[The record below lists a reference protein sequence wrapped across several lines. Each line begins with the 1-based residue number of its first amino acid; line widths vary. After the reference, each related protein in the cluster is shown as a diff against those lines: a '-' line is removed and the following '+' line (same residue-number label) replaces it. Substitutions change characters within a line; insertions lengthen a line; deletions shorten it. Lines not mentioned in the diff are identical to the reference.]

1 MPETIDTEYY
11 EVADETG
18 LAGRLLLKAREK
30 MAADF
35 MAMAAPDASTTIL
48 DVGVSDVQMRGA
60 NHLESVYPHK
70 ARMSACG
77 LGAGAE
83 FRKAFPEIAYTQ
95 IVPNAPLPFG
105 DRAFD
110 VAVANAVLEHVGS
123 TEKQRAFVR
132 ELMRVARTVFLT
144 VPHRYFPVE
153 HHTAIPFL
161 HFFDPTFR
169 LGCRLLKKER
179 WLREDNLILMT
190 QDRLKALAPEGAKVG
205 RTGLPLGP
213 FSSNLYLFIDQ
224 ETDRP
229 L

>member
-11 EVADETG
+11 EVVDETG

-48 DVGVSDVQMRGA
+48 DVGVSDIQMRGA

-144 VPHRYFPVE
+144 VPHRYFPIE